1 MSTSCGGETRRK
13 EKTERPRSRWEYNI
27 KMNLYEAEWGMSW
40 IDLTQ
45 DRDRWRP
52 LLNAVMN
59 FRVP

>member
-1 MSTSCGGETRRK
+1 MPTGYGGETRRK
-13 EKTERPRSRWEYNI
+13 EKIARPRSRWEYNI

-45 DRDRWRP
+45 YRDRLWA
-52 LLNAVMN
+52 LVNVVTN